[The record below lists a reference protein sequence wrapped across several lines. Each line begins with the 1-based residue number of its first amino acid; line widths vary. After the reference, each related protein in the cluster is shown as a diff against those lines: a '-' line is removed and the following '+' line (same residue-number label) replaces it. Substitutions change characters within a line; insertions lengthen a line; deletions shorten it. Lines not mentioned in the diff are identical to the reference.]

1 VLGFNAQPEVFRG
14 NHQLQRTKHR
24 RPKFLLSQGF
34 GVWCS
39 QYRATQKGRGWL
51 VTVFHKLT
59 ALGLKTK
66 GFREM
71 NSVGQSGDRKSY
83 RVILLLVVG
92 LTAFS
97 SAMKELNLLREFT
110 RDTSNMV
117 ASLSKAVSSE
127 APEPP
132 KVVIPA
138 PVTVVE
144 EVEVCD
150 SSHRLPEIELVDH
163 LQLGGDVARSEVK
176 IKEVGKTSVA
186 ERSKRRDVPAVATF
200 RGHRSADIELTELRK
215 QIRREADLKVMIMAD
230 SDGEVEFAIPP
241 AAFEFKVPKVKN
253 NRRIN
258 TPDERELLK
267 TLHRS
272 LNLRAG

>member
-1 VLGFNAQPEVFRG
+1 MVGHGF
-14 NHQLQRTKHR
+14 
-24 RPKFLLSQGF
+24 SQ
-34 GVWCS
+34 
-39 QYRATQKGRGWL
+39 
-51 VTVFHKLT
+51 LT

-117 ASLSKAVSSE
+117 ASLSKAVAPE

-138 PVTVVE
+138 PVPPVVE
-144 EVEVCD
+144 QVEVCD
-150 SSHRLPEIELVDH
+150 SSHDLPEIELVDP
-163 LQLGGDVARSEVK
+163 LQMGGDVARSEVK

-186 ERSKRRDVPAVATF
+186 ERSKRRDVPVVATF

-215 QIRREADLKVMIMAD
+215 QVRREADLKVMIMAD
-230 SDGEVEFAIPP
+230 SDGEVEIAIPP